1 MKERILQLIGD
12 LEPGGAERVVI
23 TLTNHLRD
31 HGYPVIICSRKGGV
45 LINECNDVPVRIL
58 NKIFLL
64 DPLYILRLCR
74 FVVREKIQI
83 IHSHLFGNNLY
94 GFIVSLLTG
103 RKIIFTIHGEDCF
116 QNNKRILFYKITA
129 PFVLKIVAVSPS
141 ISEKLINEMGIE
153 QSKVELIVNGIN
165 ASGGDNTYNSNRDE
179 TRRLLGLPGASHII
193 GSIGNIK
200 PVKGYDVL
208 IRSAQRVIEAF
219 PDAVFVIVGGIYQYE
234 NYMNFLLD
242 LIRHEALE
250 NHFVFLGKRSD
261 VDRILSVFDVYA
273 LPSRSEGTSLSLLE
287 AMAAGKAIV
296 ATNVGG
302 TAHILKNEYN
312 SLLVP
317 PDDSL
322 RLADAILRL
331 IGNSG
336 LTNELSKNAK
346 SDVICKYSAEQMV
359 NKYMNIYNST
369 RNDPA
374 H

>member
-1 MKERILQLIGD
+1 MKIRILQLIGD

-23 TLTNHLRD
+23 SLSNHLRD
-31 HGYPVIICSRKGGV
+31 NGYPVMICSRKGGE
-45 LINECNDVPVRIL
+45 LIKEGNNVPVQIIS
-58 NKIFLL
+58 KTFLL

-74 FVVREKIQI
+74 FVVKNKIGI

-116 QNNKRILFYKITA
+116 QNKKRILFYKITA
-129 PFVLKIVAVSPS
+129 PFVLKIVAVSPP

-153 QSKVELIVNGIN
+153 RSKVELIVNGIN
-165 ASGGDNTYNSNRDE
+165 ASGGENAFKRDE
-179 TRRLLGLPGASHII
+179 TRRLLGLPKDSHII

-219 PDAVFVIVGGIYQYE
+219 PDSVFVIVGGIYQHE
-234 NYMNFLLD
+234 DYMNSLLD
-242 LIRHEALE
+242 LIRHESLE

-261 VDRILSVFDVYA
+261 VDRILSVFDIFA

-302 TAHILKNEYN
+302 TAHILINEYN

-331 IGNSG
+331 MSNSG

-346 SDVICKYSAEQMV
+346 TDVIHKYSAEQMV
-359 NKYMNIYNST
+359 RKYMNLYDGT
-369 RNDPA
+369 RNDLA
-374 H
+374 Q